1 MHTRY
6 STLVADAF
14 KQETGFVQAMDKAMT
29 TFINNNAVTASVKNL
44 SKSPE
49 LLSRYCDSLL
59 RRSAKNPDET
69 ELEEMLTKIVC

>member
-1 MHTRY
+1 MHKRY
-6 STLVADAF
+6 SALVAQAF

-29 TFINNNAVTASVKNL
+29 AFINNNAVTASVRNL

-59 RRSAKNPDET
+59 RRSAKNPDES
-69 ELEEMLTKIVC
+69 ELEEMLNQIVC